1 MRSLKIVAYHKVLAK
16 KLLYYYNF
24 FLEYFIIIWKK
35 KGHTLFYNFFTNCY
49 CDKLSWILI

>member
-1 MRSLKIVAYHKVLAK
+1 MRSLKIVAYHKVLEK

-35 KGHTLFYNFFTNCY
+35 EGSQT
-49 CDKLSWILI
+49 IL